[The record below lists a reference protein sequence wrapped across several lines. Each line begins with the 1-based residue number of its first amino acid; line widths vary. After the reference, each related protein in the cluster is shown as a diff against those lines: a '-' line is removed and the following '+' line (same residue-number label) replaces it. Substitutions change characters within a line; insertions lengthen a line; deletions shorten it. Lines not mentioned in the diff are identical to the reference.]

1 MTDWNKIVKDNE
13 LADAYRI
20 RKSEY
25 IFVKVNNQDIDKYQK
40 LGYEIISAN
49 SKKTTLRAKKKFF
62 DIFENEVWQIFY
74 KMGFTSLN
82 KENDFKIEL
91 KGNSKQLD
99 IVAIDDE
106 TIIVVECKSSETIDK
121 CKSFKQELESI
132 KGNLDEI
139 RSLFKSKFPKKKFKY
154 ILATKNCDIE
164 EDSNDMKRIKEMD
177 ISYFNYD
184 TVLYYRDLTEHLGS
198 AAKYQLLGNIFQ
210 KVKIQGIENRVP
222 AIQGTM
228 GGLTYYTFLIEPDKL
243 LKLAYILH
251 RHNANIS
258 NFPTYQRIVKKDRLK
273 AIREF
278 VNQGGYFPN
287 SLICS
292 IDGSIK
298 FEMSG
303 QEIPNSISRTG
314 ILYLPQTFMSMYIID
329 GQHRLYGYSD
339 SKYSKNNVIPV
350 VAFINMDKSD
360 QVKMFMDINEN
371 QKAVSK
377 SLRNTLNVDLLWDS
391 TKAKERQE
399 ALMIKIAEAL
409 GEDKD
414 SPLYGRIL
422 TGEESKTETRCIT
435 TEVIK
440 NALKDTKFLN
450 TYDKESVKYRGT
462 FDKDNNTDTYSFLL
476 PFIKKTLEE
485 IKKSNE
491 IEWSK
496 GSSGNTTINNTIYAF
511 IRIIDDIISIKL
523 KEKNIPTAPSDIF
536 EICLPLIRNFASIF
550 SQIEPEV
557 YQSLKQY
564 GEGGK
569 KKAWRALQVMF
580 NSKESEF
587 INDDLL
593 QYLDSI
599 STKNNAETQLIIEKL
614 ENYFKSVIKENVSNS
629 SNWAQTVGPQVSKK
643 MFDAKSYHD
652 HKDALDGVI
661 TKFDMW
667 DVISFDEIIQIIRNG
682 SNWSSFMNKLLTT
695 DTFQNNKT
703 DTIDWLEL
711 LSNSKRKIE
720 NNQPVITKDFVKIKE
735 IHIAFGGKDY
745 QTNN

>member
-40 LGYEIISAN
+40 HGYEIISAN
-49 SKKTTLRAKKKFF
+49 SKKTTLRAKKNFF

-91 KGNSKQLD
+91 NGNSKQLD
-99 IVAIDDE
+99 VVAIDDE

-139 RSLFKSKFPKKKFKY
+139 RSLFKNKFPKKKFKY
-154 ILATKNCDIE
+154 ILATRNCDIE
-164 EDSNDMKRIKEMD
+164 EDSNDMRRIKEMD

-222 AIQGTM
+222 AIQGSM

-278 VNQGGYFPN
+278 VNQGGFFPN

-298 FEMSG
+298 FEKSG

-440 NALKDTKFLN
+440 NALKDSKFLN

-476 PFIKKTLEE
+476 PFIKKSLEE

-491 IEWSK
+491 SEWSK

-523 KEKNIPTAPSDIF
+523 KEKYIPTAPSDIF

-614 ENYFKSVIKENVSNS
+614 ENYFKSLIKENVSTS
-629 SNWAQTVGPQVSKK
+629 SNWAQTVGQQVSKK

-652 HKDALDGVI
+652 HRDALDGVI
-661 TKFDMW
+661 TNFDMW

-682 SNWSSFMNKLLTT
+682 SNWSSFMNKLLTN
-695 DTFQNNKT
+695 DSFQNNKT

-711 LSNSKRKIE
+711 LSNSKKKIE
-720 NNQPVITKDFVKIKE
+720 NNQPVITKDFLKIKE
-735 IHIAFGGKDY
+735 IYFAFGGKDY

>member
-1 MTDWNKIVKDNE
+1 MTDWNKIVKGNE
-13 LADAYRI
+13 LADAYSI
-20 RKSEY
+20 RKNEY
-25 IFVKVNNQDIDKYQK
+25 IEVRVNNQDVNRYQE
-40 LGYEIISAN
+40 LGYEITKVN
-49 SKKTTLRAKKKFF
+49 SKKTKLRLKKKYF
-62 DIFENEVWQIFY
+62 DIFEDEVWRIFY

-82 KENDFKIEL
+82 RENDFKIEL
-91 KGNSKQLD
+91 NGNSKQLD
-99 IVAIDDE
+99 VVAIDDE

-184 TVLYYRDLTEHLGS
+184 SVLYYRDLTEHLGS

-298 FEMSG
+298 FEISG